1 VMRSASFFRLLAR
14 SRLPRP
20 RTRRAG
26 AFVPLFAIALLVARS
41 VAAQDAGAA
50 ALETDAASPE
60 PADDAA
66 ASAEQA
72 PDAEAA
78 PPAEDARPA
87 AEPAAPAPAPVVVPP
102 PPVLPPPAKEPV
114 APPVA
119 SSTST
124 EPVEVTV
131 VGTRLSRTAGSAH
144 VLRAKELERFN
155 YDDPHRVLQSVPGV
169 YVRGEDGMGLRPN
182 IGIRGVNPD
191 RSKKVTLL
199 EDGVLVGP
207 APYSAPAA
215 YYFPI
220 MTRMDK
226 VRVFKGPGTIAYG
239 PQTVG
244 GTIDLL
250 TRDIPSQTSGGADV
264 AAGQY
269 GYGKG
274 HVHFGSSTEQVGFLI
289 EGVRLQNDGFKELP
303 DGGDTGYARNEWMV
317 KGAYIID
324 PRARIKNELK
334 LKLTYA
340 DEVSNESYLGLTD
353 ADFAQNPDMRYP
365 ASEFDRMVN
374 HRTSIVLTH
383 KLETPKHLNLVTN
396 FYRHDFHR
404 VWRKVNDV
412 RGTTLANGA
421 HIPSIAD
428 VLANPVGRNEPF
440 YNVLSGKADSS
451 SLEEAILIGPNQR
464 DFLSTG
470 VESRLS
476 WDKQTGAFAHRL
488 ELGARY
494 HYDSIDRRHSE
505 NGFLMEDGE
514 LVPDG
519 LPTEVT
525 AFNKDYTHAVALHAL
540 YAGTWRDLTLT
551 PGVRA
556 EFIRSAHDDYLL
568 DREDRRTAR
577 VLLPGIGAYYE
588 ILPGLGA
595 LAGVYQG
602 FSPPPPG
609 SPTAVKS
616 EKSLNYE
623 GGVRYM
629 RGALRL
635 ESIGFFNDYDN
646 LTTICSFSS
655 SCNQSMEG
663 MQQSLGRAR
672 IYGVE
677 LSGQHDLP
685 AGPVKVP
692 LLLAYTFTRAEFM
705 HSFTSSDPSYA
716 NVKAGDEVPYVPANQ
731 LRVGAGVEHRRA
743 GGNVAVT
750 YVSAIREEA
759 GIEPVEQVL
768 HMDEQVVVDLA
779 AYATLWKTIQLYGT
793 VQNLLDSRYVASH
806 RPFGARPNAPRWIQ
820 IGLKGSF

>member
-1 VMRSASFFRLLAR
+1 VMRSASFSGARAGSRASTHRACGLGALLAC
-14 SRLPRP
+14 
-20 RTRRAG
+20 
-26 AFVPLFAIALLVARS
+26 ALLVCRP
-41 VAAQDAGAA
+41 VAAEDASAAAPEADAATEAEPLAGDAAVEETADAGAA
-50 ALETDAASPE
+50 QADAGTVADAAPV
-60 PADDAA
+60 PAPIVAPAA
-66 ASAEQA
+66 VPVLA
-72 PDAEAA
+72 PPPAA
-78 PPAEDARPA
+78 PPPNVPA
-87 AEPAAPAPAPVVVPP
+87 
-102 PPVLPPPAKEPV
+102 
-114 APPVA
+114 
-119 SSTST
+119 

-144 VLRAKELERFN
+144 VLRSKDLERFN

-169 YVRGEDGMGLRPN
+169 YIRGEDGMGLRPN

-191 RSKKVTLL
+191 RSKKITLL

-220 MTRMDK
+220 MTRIDK

-250 TRDIPSQTSGGADV
+250 TRDIPSRTAGGADV

-274 HVHFGSSTEQVGFLI
+274 HVHFGSSTDQVGFLI
-289 EGVRLQNDGFKELP
+289 EGVRLQNNGFKELP
-303 DGGDTGYARNEWMV
+303 SGADTGYVRNEWMV
-317 KGAYIID
+317 KGSYIID
-324 PRARIKNELK
+324 PRARVKNELR
-334 LKLTYA
+334 LKLGYS

-353 ADFAQNPDMRYP
+353 ADFAQDPDQRYP
-365 ASEFDRMVN
+365 ASAFDRMVN
-374 HRTSIVLTH
+374 HRTSVVLSH
-383 KLETPKHLNLVTN
+383 RLETPKHLSLVTN
-396 FYRHDFHR
+396 VYRHDFHR

-412 RGTTLANGA
+412 RGMVLANGA
-421 HIPSIAD
+421 HVPGLPE
-428 VLANPVGRNEPF
+428 VLAHPVGRNEPY
-440 YNVLSGKADSS
+440 YNALSGKADSS

-470 VESRLS
+470 VESRLG
-476 WDKQTGAFAHRL
+476 WDKKTGAFSHRL

-505 NGFLMEDGE
+505 NGFLMQDGE

-519 LPTEVT
+519 LPSEVT
-525 AFNKDYTHAVALHAL
+525 AFNKEFTNAIALHAL

-556 EFIRSAHDDYLL
+556 EFIRSGSDDYL
-568 DREDRRTAR
+568 ENTENRRTAR
-577 VLLPGIGAYYE
+577 VLLPGLGAFYE
-588 ILPGLGA
+588 IIRGLGV
-595 LAGVYQG
+595 LGGVYQG

-616 EKSLNYE
+616 EKSINYE
-623 GGVRYM
+623 GGLRYM
-629 RGALRL
+629 VGALRL

-646 LTTICSFSS
+646 MTSICSFSS
-655 SCNQSMEG
+655 ACSQSMEG
-663 MQQSLGRAR
+663 MQVDLGKAR

-685 AGPVKVP
+685 AGPVKLP
-692 LLLAYTFTRAEFM
+692 LLLAYTYTKAEFLNEFI
-705 HSFTSSDPSYA
+705 SNDPSFGHVYP
-716 NVKAGDEVPYVPANQ
+716 GDYVPYVPPHQ
-731 LRVGAGVEHRRA
+731 LRVGAGVEHARA
-743 GGNVAVT
+743 GGNASLT
-750 YVSAIREEA
+750 YVAATREEA
-759 GIEPVEQVL
+759 GIEPVEQAL
-768 HMDEQVVVDLA
+768 HMDEQWIVDLA
-779 AYATLWKTIQLYGT
+779 AYATIWKTIQLYGT